1 MQSQTIRLE
10 FLWWLL
16 TGLATTLIL
25 LPIAIYTK
33 NYPFWVSNVLFI
45 ITFLTF
51 TRYLFLLPVT
61 FFAHLQVF
69 KVVLLFLCIPIFVF
83 SIREL
88 NNFQIFVDYNDT
100 EDLIGLMSYKTMSA
114 MREYVYNE
122 FLLFGVGS
130 LVATVIL
137 PFRLVI
143 SVWRSRNTGKA

>member
-1 MQSQTIRLE
+1 MQSQTVRLE
-10 FLWWLL
+10 ILWWIL
-16 TGLATTLIL
+16 TSLATALVV

-33 NYPFWVSNVLFI
+33 TYPFWMSNVLFI
-45 ITFLTF
+45 FTFLTF

-61 FFAHLQVF
+61 FFAHMQVF
-69 KVVLLFLCIPIFVF
+69 KIVLMFLCIPIFVF

-100 EDLIGLMSYKTMSA
+100 EDLIGLLPYKTMSA

-130 LVATVIL
+130 LVATAIL
-137 PFRLVI
+137 PFRLII